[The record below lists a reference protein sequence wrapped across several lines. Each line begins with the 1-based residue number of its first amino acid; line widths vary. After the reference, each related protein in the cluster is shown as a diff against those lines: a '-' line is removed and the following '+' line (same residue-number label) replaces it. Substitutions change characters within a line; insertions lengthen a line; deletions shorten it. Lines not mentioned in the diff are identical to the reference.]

1 MILVSGGSQGIGRS
15 LVETLA
21 ATGRETVFTYHSGSQ
36 RARQVEAATEGR
48 ARGFPLDLRDP
59 DGPDALL
66 TTLHDEGICVRH
78 LVNNAG
84 VSHSGLLAMTSD
96 QDLERVLQVNLMGS
110 FRLMRAV
117 IPHMLRLRGGSM
129 VNVVSLATL
138 RAMPGQGAYAAS
150 KAGLLAMTRTLARE
164 MGRKQIRVNAVAP
177 GFLPTGMT
185 SGLKPEEVKALRRH
199 ECLPDGVSMTSVV
212 GAILFLLSDDAASVT
227 GQCLVI
233 DAGAS
238 L

>member
-1 MILVSGGSQGIGRS
+1 MILVTGGSQGIGRC
-15 LVETLA
+15 LVEALA
-21 ATGRETVFTYHSGSQ
+21 AHGQESVFTYNSGAD
-36 RARQVEAATEGR
+36 RARQVEKATGGR
-48 ARGFPLDLRDP
+48 ARGFPLDLGNKE
-59 DGPDALL
+59 GPDRLV
-66 TTLHDEGICVRH
+66 TTLDHEGICVRH

-84 VSHSGLLAMTSD
+84 ISHSGLLVMTSD
-96 QDLERVLQVNLMGS
+96 LDMERVLQVNLMGS

-117 IPHMLRLRGGSM
+117 VPHMLRLQGGSM
-129 VNVVSLATL
+129 VNLVSLATL

-150 KAGLLAMTRTLARE
+150 KAGLLAMTRTMAKE
-164 MGRKQIRVNAVAP
+164 MGRKRIRVNAVAP
-177 GFLPTGMT
+177 GFLSTGMT
-185 SGLKPEEVKALRRH
+185 SALKPEEVTALRQH

-212 GAILFLLSDDAASVT
+212 GAIRFLLSDDAASVT